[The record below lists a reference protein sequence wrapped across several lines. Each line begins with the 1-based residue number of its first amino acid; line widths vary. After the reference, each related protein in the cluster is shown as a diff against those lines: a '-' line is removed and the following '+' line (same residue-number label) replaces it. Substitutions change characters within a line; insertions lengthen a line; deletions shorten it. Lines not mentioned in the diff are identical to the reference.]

1 MRKFQKSVGRI
12 QPSTIR
18 LPTSKG
24 FFQPL
29 NAALQNNPRRIDIK
43 PTSGIARTLEYWLIL
58 INDISQRPIIVHEL
72 VPGDPQYV
80 VFTDASSLGKRV
92 VRSIGTHQFSPIFLA
107 VFLPEEVRNL
117 LVSDKNVQGD
127 IINSDLELTGI
138 IL

>member
-1 MRKFQKSVGRI
+1 M
-12 QPSTIR
+12 
-18 LPTSKG
+18 
-24 FFQPL
+24 
-29 NAALQNNPRRIDIK
+29 
-43 PTSGIARTLEYWLIL
+43 

-138 IL
+138 ILRWTVLDSIIPRLKNCHMGIFWYNAPTVAWENILALKRSIT